1 MRLNNT
7 EILLT
12 EPRGFC
18 AGVERAIEI
27 VNRAVE
33 IFDETIYVK
42 HEVVHNKQVI
52 EKLVEKGVIFV
63 DSLDTVPDRSIL
75 IYSAHGVSKE
85 ISDSAKKKRLKIFDA
100 TCPLVTKV
108 HFEIH
113 KFASQNVDVVLVGH
127 SGHPEVEGTMGQYIS
142 EKGKIHLIENT
153 DDIEKLNIDNDRL
166 AYVTQT
172 TLSVDDTH
180 NIVANLKKKF
190 PNILGPRKDDICY
203 ATQNRQEA
211 VKKILEF
218 CDSLI
223 VVGSQNS
230 SNSQRLREIGV
241 QYGIKSYLI
250 DDINQ
255 ISIDDLSG
263 DKVVGITAGA
273 SAPEDTV
280 DSLVK
285 FLLSKGAKMSD
296 KNLSFKS
303 ENITFSIPKELRTTS
318 T

>member
-142 EKGKIHLIENT
+142 EKGKIHLIETT

-296 KNLSFKS
+296 RNLSFKS

>member
-52 EKLVEKGVIFV
+52 EKLVEKGVVFV
-63 DSLDTVPDRSIL
+63 DSLDIVPDGSIL

-142 EKGKIHLIENT
+142 EKGKIHLIETTN
-153 DDIEKLNIDNDRL
+153 DIETLNIDNDKL